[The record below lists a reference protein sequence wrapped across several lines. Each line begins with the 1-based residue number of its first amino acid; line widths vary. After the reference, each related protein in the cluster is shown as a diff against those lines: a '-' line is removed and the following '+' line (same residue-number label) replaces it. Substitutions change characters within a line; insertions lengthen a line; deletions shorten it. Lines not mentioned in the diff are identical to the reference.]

1 MKEKSIGGTLL
12 RYNKNLNLWVD
23 RSGTHVYREYKE
35 QKYNKF
41 LQIHQR
47 VDGSKY
53 LSLTFPGI
61 VEIDLLVAD
70 CYNPKPCDGKKYVL
84 VHKDGHLWNCDADN
98 LEWKQVIKF
107 DPLSTRRKLDN
118 GLTVTF
124 DGKFYDG
131 KEELNIV
138 KEIGDSDTD
147 RIVGIEPYVRY
158 YRKNAYKRTIEKK
171 AYPDDLMAEA
181 EYVNGNKHSL
191 KKPKVLHKDHDYLN
205 FSEENLEWVEE
216 DSQEYQ
222 SYKKKKKTDIDSLTI
237 ILNHN

>member
-1 MKEKSIGGTLL
+1 M
-12 RYNKNLNLWVD
+12 
-23 RSGTHVYREYKE
+23 
-35 QKYNKF
+35 
-41 LQIHQR
+41 
-47 VDGSKY
+47 
-53 LSLTFPGI
+53 
-61 VEIDLLVAD
+61 
-70 CYNPKPCDGKKYVL
+70 
-84 VHKDGHLWNCDADN
+84 
-98 LEWKQVIKF
+98 
-107 DPLSTRRKLDN
+107 
-118 GLTVTF
+118 VTF

-131 KEELNIV
+131 KEELEIV

-147 RIVGIEPYVRY
+147 RIVGVEPYVRY

-191 KKPKVLHKDHDYLN
+191 KKPKVLHKDHNYLN